1 MFAPPSGVRRR
12 EVNRCFEGFMDKKPF
27 EIGICIGE
35 EELFAIRFNG
45 KIASIFTTLLPQLIK
60 KRQEGKK
67 R

>member
-1 MFAPPSGVRRR
+1 
-12 EVNRCFEGFMDKKPF
+12 MDKKPF